1 MINIVVCIKQV
12 IDPEVPPAYF
22 EIDPEAK
29 RAIPPKGS
37 PPILN
42 PFDENALEAALM
54 IKNSIGA
61 EVTAISMGQR
71 LAKPVLRTTL
81 AVGADKLILL
91 EDDAF
96 DSFDSYKT
104 AYVIASA
111 IRKKYGKCDL
121 VLCGRQAADTNDGQV
136 GLGIAEILGIPS
148 ITVARKIEVDGRE
161 VIVERITSDGY
172 EVIKASMPVLVTVS
186 SEIGELRF
194 PSLVAIRA
202 AQKKEITVWKTEDL
216 ELDPV
221 QSERTDLV
229 KLFMPPVGRKITCE
243 MIEDVDAE
251 EAGKNL
257 ALRLREAG
265 VL

>member
-12 IDPEVPPAYF
+12 IDPEISPAYF
-22 EIDPEAK
+22 EIDPEKK

-37 PPILN
+37 PPMLN

-54 IKNSIGA
+54 IKDSIGA
-61 EVTAISMGQR
+61 EVTAISMGQN
-71 LAKPVLRTTL
+71 LAKPVLRKTM

-104 AYVIASA
+104 AYVMASA
-111 IRKKYGKCDL
+111 IRRKIGKYDL
-121 VLCGRQAADTNDGQV
+121 VLCGRQAADTNGGQV

-194 PSLVAIRA
+194 PSLVAICA
-202 AQKKEITVWKTEDL
+202 AQKKEISVWKTQDL
-216 ELDPV
+216 ELDPA
-221 QSERTDLV
+221 QSEHTDFV
-229 KLFMPPVGRKITCE
+229 KLFIPPVSRKITCE
-243 MIEDVDAE
+243 MVEGVDEE
-251 EAGKNL
+251 EAGKKL